1 MIPTDKRKEKIR
13 NVTVRVDIKKDFDL
27 LQDESTVF
35 FVSVVCCTFGAY
47 WHWCSCS
54 VCVLF
59 FCCSFLSLGNGCKE
73 VFIYLFSLFSSN
85 SRLRNDEIRWLSEDL
100 SEKG

>member
-1 MIPTDKRKEKIR
+1 MILTDKRKEKIR

-59 FCCSFLSLGNGCKE
+59 FAVLFFPSGMGARKFS
-73 VFIYLFSLFSSN
+73 FIYLFIYFPYSQVIH
-85 SRLRNDEIRWLSEDL
+85 DYEMM
-100 SEKG
+100 KYAG